1 MINKYLCNM
10 KISNKK
16 IGFLIFTIL
25 LISCHRGIPITPE
38 ANPKE
43 WYIEGIFASNDT
55 SWSIHEYNQFC
66 FYYDNDIDFIPLTIY
81 MIEQKHYGHACSYM
95 YETILNRLEEYS
107 ITPDSITQEYLLY
120 YLKKGIEM
128 NDTACADYMAY
139 LYMKGEWVDQDTI
152 MAKNYIMSFYPPED
166 AKRMWKLLK
175 KIVTKEYNDSIKLDS
190 NDK

>member
-1 MINKYLCNM
+1 M

-25 LISCHRGIPITPE
+25 IISCNKETSITPE
-38 ANPKE
+38 ALPKE
-43 WYIEGIFASNDT
+43 CYISDILASDDIDA
-55 SWSIHEYNQFC
+55 SIWAYNRFS

-175 KIVTKEYNDSIKLDS
+175 KIVTKEYNDSIKLVI
-190 NDK
+190 NNK

>member
-1 MINKYLCNM
+1 M

-66 FYYDNDIDFIPLTIY
+66 FYYDDYDIDFIPLTIY

-95 YETILNRLEEYS
+95 YEEIKALCEKYS
-107 ITPDSITQEYLLY
+107 ITPDSITQAYLLS

-128 NDTACADYMAY
+128 KDTACADYMAY
-139 LYMKGEWVDQDTI
+139 EYMKGEWVDQDTN

-166 AKRMWKLLK
+166 AKRMWRLMKR
-175 KIVTKEYNDSIKLDS
+175 ITIERDNDSVKLDS